1 MTVSNAVAI
10 FGILISATVALLI
23 AYMHRRQMRQ
33 VELFKQ
39 DPSVGLSPP
48 PSRITRFIT
57 SKWDTILGF
66 AGPVYVLVTQFFS
79 AGPVTRLT
87 IFAVSGAFALMFAN
101 FVMMLVFKLQERN
114 TERIKEVLALHNA
127 SVVGTNKILDLV
139 EKLRT

>member
-1 MTVSNAVAI
+1 MTASNIVAVLGIAVSA
-10 FGILISATVALLI
+10 ATALLI

-39 DPSVGLSPP
+39 DPSAGLVPP
-48 PSRITRFIT
+48 PSGLTRFIR

-66 AGPVYVLVTQFFS
+66 AGPLYVLLTQFFS
-79 AGPVTRLT
+79 TAPVSRGT

-101 FVMMLVFKLQERN
+101 FVMMLVFKIQERN
-114 TERIKEVLALHNA
+114 IERIKEVLDLHNA
-127 SVVGTNKILDLV
+127 SVRATSKILDLV